1 MPTDG
6 QESTQPRANTLRL
19 VSEEEAS
26 GKTEQLYRELK
37 GGRGDV
43 DEDLD
48 LSKLWLL
55 YGNDP
60 ELLERVW
67 AHIDYLYNGG
77 SLPYELK
84 SKISMVVATE
94 MECEGCRYFHE
105 SALEN
110 IGVDDET
117 IAGLMELRIEE
128 TGFSPEEEVILTFAQ
143 KATGDP
149 HDITDDD
156 LTALRELGLTEAEI
170 LEVFDCIAVHVYTSM
185 MQGMAG
191 IVYPGM
197 SREKW
202 TAPVNRD

>member
-1 MPTDG
+1 MASRERDV
-6 QESTQPRANTLRL
+6 QRPRENTIRL
-19 VSEEEAS
+19 VSEEEAT
-26 GKTEQLYRELK
+26 GETREIYEEVK
-37 GGRGDV
+37 GSRGDV

-48 LSKLWLL
+48 LSKLWLM

-60 ELLERVW
+60 ELMEYVRQ
-67 AHIDYLYNGG
+67 HIDYTYNGG

-84 SKISMVVATE
+84 SKVSMVVATV

-110 IGVDDET
+110 IGIEDEA
-117 IAGLMELRIEE
+117 IDGLMKLRIEDV
-128 TGFSPEEEVILTFAQ
+128 GFSPAEEVILKFAE

-149 HDITDDD
+149 HDVTDGD
-156 LTALRELGLTEAEI
+156 LEALREIGLSEREI
-170 LEVFDCIAVHVYTSM
+170 LEVFDCIAFHVYTSM

-197 SREKW
+197 SREEW
-202 TAPVNRD
+202 TEPI